1 MASEQFAATIGKWCA
16 DVREAQEAVFKEA
29 SQRLIHELDDLI
41 TQMVYGA
48 PETDYQRTGF
58 LRASLMAST
67 QAMPYL
73 NRANPGAPVAAD
85 YGDVILTINGLEI
98 GEKLYLGYTAEYGA
112 YVHYGTSRM
121 AGRPWV
127 SLVAQ
132 RWQQIVAEVVVT
144 VRARFGL

>member
-1 MASEQFAATIGKWCA
+1 MAKSSFAAAVGEWCA
-16 DVREAQEAVFKEA
+16 DVKEAQEAVFKEA
-29 SQRLIHELDDLI
+29 SQRLVHVLDDLI
-41 TQMVYGA
+41 TQLVYGS

-73 NRANPGAPVAAD
+73 NRPNPGVPVGAD
-85 YGDVILTINGLEI
+85 YGDVILVINGLEL
-98 GEKLYLGYTAEYGA
+98 GETLYLGYTAEYGA

-127 SLVAQ
+127 TMVAQ
-132 RWQQIVAEVVVT
+132 RWQAIVAEAAAE
-144 VRARFGL
+144 VRSRFGL